1 MVITKEKVIV
11 HFFTNGICVYRLK
24 NGTLEPLK
32 HKYVV
37 FEETSVTDALL
48 QKVDCFFECLEECA
62 GAINNEHIRLYATGI
77 FQKFEQYDQEQLI
90 THVFVDYGLYFNVI
104 PPDLEQF
111 YKEKSEAVFGS
122 QNIVYGLI
130 LQEFRRVVICGS
142 FQQHLEPIGQVM
154 DILQKRNISV
164 LSPWTTKIVPETLG
178 TDFILLEGQEPL
190 KNKRDAWK
198 HKLIH
203 MNKFRH
209 SDAIIVCNPD
219 GYVGRGTMFEFG
231 FMVAISKRIIFTER
245 PIDLSIPFPYEVGLN
260 FE

>member
-1 MVITKEKVIV
+1 MLMTEEKVIV

-32 HKYVV
+32 HEYVI

-122 QNIVYGLI
+122 QN
-130 LQEFRRVVICGS
+130 
-142 FQQHLEPIGQVM
+142 
-154 DILQKRNISV
+154 K
-164 LSPWTTKIVPETLG
+164 
-178 TDFILLEGQEPL
+178 
-190 KNKRDAWK
+190 
-198 HKLIH
+198 
-203 MNKFRH
+203 
-209 SDAIIVCNPD
+209 
-219 GYVGRGTMFEFG
+219 
-231 FMVAISKRIIFTER
+231 
-245 PIDLSIPFPYEVGLN
+245 
-260 FE
+260 

>member
-1 MVITKEKVIV
+1 M
-11 HFFTNGICVYRLK
+11 
-24 NGTLEPLK
+24 
-32 HKYVV
+32 
-37 FEETSVTDALL
+37 L

-142 FQQHLEPIGQVM
+142 FQ
-154 DILQKRNISV
+154 
-164 LSPWTTKIVPETLG
+164 
-178 TDFILLEGQEPL
+178 
-190 KNKRDAWK
+190 
-198 HKLIH
+198 
-203 MNKFRH
+203 
-209 SDAIIVCNPD
+209 
-219 GYVGRGTMFEFG
+219 GRGAVRARYIG
-231 FMVAISKRIIFTER
+231 GILAGR
-245 PIDLSIPFPYEVGLN
+245 LAEVQQNRFIQNLGQPHK
-260 FE
+260 EMG